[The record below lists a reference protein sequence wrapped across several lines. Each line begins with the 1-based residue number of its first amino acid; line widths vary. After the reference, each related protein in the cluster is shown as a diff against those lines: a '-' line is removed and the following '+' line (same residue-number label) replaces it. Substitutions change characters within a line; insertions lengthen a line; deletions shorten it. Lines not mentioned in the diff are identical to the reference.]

1 MGLLSKL
8 YGEAVNNSTG
18 FGSSFPENVWQSF
31 LLLLAGAGIS
41 EETTYRLLF
50 LSLFLRVTRR
60 PWVAIALS
68 SLLFGAHHLS
78 PLDAVYR
85 QLWERPLIVF
95 TMSAIMG
102 VLMGTVYIKRGYE
115 TAVFGHTL
123 GDWTGLLLS
132 RML

>member
-8 YGEAVNNSTG
+8 YEEAGCNSAG
-18 FGSSFPENVWQSF
+18 FGSFFPENVWQSF

-41 EETTYRLLF
+41 EETTYR
-50 LSLFLRVTRR
+50 
-60 PWVAIALS
+60 
-68 SLLFGAHHLS
+68 
-78 PLDAVYR
+78 
-85 QLWERPLIVF
+85 QLWERPLTVF

-115 TAVFGHTL
+115 TAVLGHTL

-132 RML
+132 RMV